1 MNIQLF
7 TTQLNQL
14 LQANLQANTEPLD
27 GVCDLLRSH
36 TAASVC
42 IRGRDG
48 AILAEILA
56 DGNAT
61 TAEKTDV
68 KQTDEQTLTLG
79 CITLCRSKNAF
90 SEEERLAVNIALC
103 VCTVLIRHREETA
116 SAEKQRRA
124 KAVRSIINSLSFS
137 ELEAATQIFAALKN
151 NEGLLVAGHIADR
164 LSVARSVVTG
174 ALRKL
179 EGANLIETRSLGM
192 KGTYIRVKNT
202 LLTEEFAKL

>member
-1 MNIQLF
+1 VNIQLF

-42 IRGRDG
+42 IRGKDG
-48 AILAEILA
+48 AILAEVLA
-56 DGNAT
+56 ETG
-61 TAEKTDV
+61 
-68 KQTDEQTLTLG
+68 EQTLTIG
-79 CITLCRSKNAF
+79 CITLRRGGNAF
-90 SEEERLAVNIALC
+90 TEEERLAVNIALC
-103 VCTVLIRHREETA
+103 VCTVLIRHREEAA

-151 NEGLLVAGHIADR
+151 NEGLLVAGHIADN
-164 LSVARSVVTG
+164 LGVARSVVTG